1 MEYTILGRTNEKVS
15 RISLGTWSYGG
26 VTTAGKSQPVGWA
39 GQDDIDSRAA
49 LQKAYDVGINH
60 WDTADVYGDGKSEQ
74 IIGTMWD
81 EIPRNDIFI
90 ATKVGWDMGPHNHW
104 YHPEYMRVN
113 TERSLKNLNT
123 DCVDLMYLHHCNF
136 GKQEQY
142 FDDAVETIRRFQAEG
157 KARFI
162 GLSDW
167 SSDKV
172 MNFIERVDPDVIQ
185 PYRNVMDD
193 TYESTGLKN
202 YVEENNLGICFF
214 SPIKHGLLTGKYT
227 TPTTFES
234 GDFRT
239 TIKDFAKQS
248 LIDKIQANKVKLEER
263 FSDHLQPVLH
273 GLVDALLTDAP
284 KGCVLLGQRNV
295 EQVEAAAQLGEALSN
310 EAAGWVKELYKA

>member
-1 MEYTILGRTNEKVS
+1 MEYTILGRTREKVS

-26 VTTAGKSQPVGWA
+26 ANTVGKNQPIGWA
-39 GQDDIDSRAA
+39 GQEDSDSRTA
-49 LQKAYDVGINH
+49 LQKAFSVGINH
-60 WDTADVYGDGKSEQ
+60 WDTADVYGDGRSEQ

-104 YHPEYMRVN
+104 YHPEHMRAN
-113 TERSLKNLNT
+113 MERSLKNLKT

-157 KARFI
+157 KTRFI

-167 SSDKV
+167 ASDKV

-193 TYESTGLKN
+193 TYEVTGLKN
-202 YVEENNLGICFF
+202 YVEANNLGICFF

-227 TPTTFES
+227 EPATFET
-234 GDFRT
+234 GDFRKT
-239 TIKDFAKQS
+239 VKDFADQK
-248 LIDKIQANKVKLEER
+248 LIDKMITNKSKLEER
-263 FSDHLQPVLH
+263 FANHPEPVMH
-273 GLVDALLTDAP
+273 GLVDALLTDVP
-284 KGCVLLGQRNV
+284 TGCVLLGQRNV

-310 EAAGWVKELYKA
+310 EDGDWVNGLYQG

>member
-26 VTTAGKSQPVGWA
+26 GTTAGKSQPVGWA

-90 ATKVGWDMGPHNHW
+90 ATKAGWDMGPHNHW

-113 TERSLKNLNT
+113 MERSLKNLKT

-136 GKQEQY
+136 GKQDQY

-172 MNFIERVDPDVIQ
+172 INFIERVDPDVIQ

-227 TPTTFES
+227 KPTTFES

-310 EAAGWVKELYKA
+310 EAANWVKELYKA